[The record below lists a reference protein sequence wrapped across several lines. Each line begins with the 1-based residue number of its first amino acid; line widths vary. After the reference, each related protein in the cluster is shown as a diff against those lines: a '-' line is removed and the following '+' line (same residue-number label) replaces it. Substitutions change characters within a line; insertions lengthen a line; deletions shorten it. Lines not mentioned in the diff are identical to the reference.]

1 MEEMDTKYL
10 YNDSTIYLERKY
22 NKYLEYCRLFEESNK
37 LLQTNNGED
46 CDVNPVITGETKE
59 SPASYS
65 VETEPSI
72 EE

>member
-1 MEEMDTKYL
+1 MESFLLLIILLLPELEMVIK
-10 YNDSTIYLERKY
+10 
-22 NKYLEYCRLFEESNK
+22 YCRLFEESNK

-46 CDVNPVITGETKE
+46 CDVNPVITGEIKE

>member
-1 MEEMDTKYL
+1 MESFLLLIILLLPELEMVIK
-10 YNDSTIYLERKY
+10 
-22 NKYLEYCRLFEESNK
+22 YCRLYEESYK
-37 LLQTNNGED
+37 ELRTKIGES
-46 CDVNPVITGETKE
+46 CDANPEITGETKE